1 MKLCQHFHG
10 RGGTIYFC
18 LRKLGH
24 DGDHRGSGAQWTKRG
39 ARVSPPTITL
49 SSNGEVREKKP
60 VAKSAG

>member
-1 MKLCQHFHG
+1 MRLCQHSHG

-39 ARVSPPTITL
+39 ARVAANPYPVL
-49 SSNGEVREKKP
+49 QRRSS
-60 VAKSAG
+60 